1 MFTGKQYAAVFFG
14 DRDMNTNAVIGRELR
29 VAARQ
34 PFTYWLR
41 TAGVAAL
48 LVVCGYAVLTRTSEI
63 KGAEFFSFIHL
74 VLFIAIWVVV
84 PLLTADCISSERR
97 EGTLPLLFLTRLTAR
112 QIVAAKGAAQSFRAL
127 TLWGAA
133 LPVAAI
139 AFLIGGV
146 TWKEAVISAC
156 INLSS
161 ILFALSAGLVAS
173 SLCRRWGRALGLAT
187 ALSVLFL
194 FVFILLNAVVV
205 EVVVRVFAFIPG
217 ASPEDV
223 SLDELIQFTTDVD
236 ANWSDALASVPSSA
250 QLAWVAAEVVMAGLS
265 ALWFFGVLRCAAWRI
280 RRNWQYEPRRLAVE
294 KAEAVFCRPVVG
306 KVFLA
311 RWLRRTL
318 ERNPVGWLER
328 RTWSGRM
335 ITWIW
340 CAVMTLIYCAVSST
354 AFSNP
359 GFVMVQN
366 FLMYLLICSMSASAA
381 GSFRRERDNGI
392 MELLLV
398 SPIGEW
404 RLIEGRLRVLWMQ
417 FAPAF
422 GLLLVVWAWWDSF
435 NTNEQMPLLAKS
447 ANYLT
452 IFFTLPI
459 IGLYFS
465 LAKKSFISA
474 FLWTLFVGGILPVV
488 VQGIYSFGFSPG
500 RYMWRLW
507 GFIPRGRDSFDAEI
521 NGMLL
526 QLVAA
531 GLFGTLLYWNLRNR
545 RFEGP
550 GRSGA

>member
-1 MFTGKQYAAVFFG
+1 MKTS
-14 DRDMNTNAVIGRELR
+14 AVIDRELR

-48 LVVCGYAVLTRTSEI
+48 LVVCGYAVLTRTSELR
-63 KGAEFFSFIHL
+63 GAEFFSFIHI

-139 AFLIGGV
+139 AFLLGGV

-187 ALSVLFL
+187 ALSVFFFFL
-194 FVFILLNAVVV
+194 FILVHVLLVDSLI
-205 EVVVRVFAFIPG
+205 RVFAVILG
-217 ASPEDV
+217 ASVENV
-223 SLDELIQFTTDVD
+223 SLWEILQFTTDVD
-236 ANWSDALASVPSSA
+236 AIWASALTGIPIPA
-250 QLAWVAAEVVMAGLS
+250 QLAWVTAEIIWVGLA

-280 RRNWQYEPRRLAVE
+280 RKNWRQQPNNLGLE
-294 KAEAVFCRPVVG
+294 KAEAVFCRPMIG
-306 KVFLA
+306 KDFLT

-340 CAVMTLIYCAVSST
+340 CGVMTLIYCAVSSS

-359 GFVMVQN
+359 GFIMVQN
-366 FLMYLLICSMSASAA
+366 FLVYLLICSMSASAA
-381 GSFRRERDNGI
+381 GSFRRERDNGV

-422 GLLLVVWAWWDSF
+422 GLLFAVWAWWDSF
-435 NTNEQMPLLAKS
+435 NTSEQMPLLAKS
-447 ANYLT
+447 ASYLT
-452 IFFTLPI
+452 IFLTLPI

-465 LAKKSFISA
+465 LAKKNFISA
-474 FLWTLFVGGILPVV
+474 FLWTLFIGGILPVL
-488 VQGIYSFGFSPG
+488 VQGVYSFGFFPG
-500 RYMWRLW
+500 RYMWKLW
-507 GFIPRGRDSFDAEI
+507 GFIPRGGDSLHGEI
-521 NGMLL
+521 IGMLL
-526 QLVAA
+526 QIVVA
-531 GLFGTLLYWNLRNR
+531 GFFGMLLYSNLRNR
-545 RFEGP
+545 TFEGP
-550 GRSGA
+550 RRSAA